1 MLRCLVDGNASHLRQ
16 LALQIF
22 RNMSFNTA
30 NRSVLLTSDDFI
42 HVIHTVLDKGT
53 PYEQLIIV
61 TSIWKLI
68 AQNFKGKNTI
78 KNSKI
83 FGRLRKLHN
92 ELETSTPARGNHQNK
107 AADGEESEQLLE
119 EILDELRIAM
129 NQTMSI
135 LHT

>member
-1 MLRCLVDGNASHLRQ
+1 MRQ
-16 LALQIF
+16 LALQLL

-42 HVIHTVLDKGT
+42 HVVYTVLDKGT

-83 FGRLRKLHN
+83 FSRLRKLHS
-92 ELETSTPARGNHQNK
+92 ELESTTSTRTNIATIGNNNN
-107 AADGEESEQLLE
+107 AANGEESEQLVE
-119 EILDELRIAM
+119 EILDELRIAV
-129 NQTMSI
+129 NHAMSI
-135 LHT
+135 LQA

>member
-1 MLRCLVDGNASHLRQ
+1 
-16 LALQIF
+16 
-22 RNMSFNTA
+22 MSFNTA

-42 HVIHTVLDKGT
+42 HVVYTVLDKGT

-83 FGRLRKLHN
+83 FSRLRKLHS
-92 ELETSTPARGNHQNK
+92 ELESTTSTRTNIATIGNNNN
-107 AADGEESEQLLE
+107 AANGEESEQLVE
-119 EILDELRIAM
+119 EILDELRIAV
-129 NQTMSI
+129 NHAMSI
-135 LHT
+135 LQA